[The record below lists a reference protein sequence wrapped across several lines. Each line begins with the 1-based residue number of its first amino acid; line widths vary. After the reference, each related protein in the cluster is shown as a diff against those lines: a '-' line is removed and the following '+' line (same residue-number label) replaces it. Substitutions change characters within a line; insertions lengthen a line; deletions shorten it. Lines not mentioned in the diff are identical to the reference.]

1 MSDIIE
7 QLDRE
12 ANYLVN
18 RDCRKHIQERFLDFA
33 QIDNAIKRGPTIT
46 LTEPG
51 NHQRI
56 VSFADTEIEFH
67 AITIDKSKHKQ
78 ALIDIANAILQA
90 VQ

>member
-33 QIDNAIKRGPTIT
+33 QIDNAI
-46 LTEPG
+46 

-56 VSFADTEIEFH
+56 VSFSDTEIEFH
-67 AITIDKSKHKQ
+67 TITLDKANHKQ